1 LSPRIDPGTSAEVS
15 VPQIF
20 DPQARRTR
28 ARRAAGATASSAWL
42 IARAS
47 EEIAIRLSAIRR
59 EFASILLLTPVPRLV
74 APDLPSTAKVVTF
87 DHVSFD
93 EDRLP
98 FANASFDCIISIGM
112 LDTVNDLPGA
122 LTLLRRALT
131 SDGVLIAAMAGA
143 GSLRVLREAMAE
155 ADPGRAHF
163 HPQIDVRAM
172 GDLLLRAG
180 FAQPVVDVDSVDA
193 RYSRL
198 ASLIAD
204 LRANAQTNILAGR
217 AALPKRAALALE
229 TAYSQRAIDGRITES
244 FATIHAT
251 GWASAA

>member
-1 LSPRIDPGTSAEVS
+1 MS

-20 DPQARRTR
+20 GRQTRRMR
-28 ARRAAGATASSAWL
+28 ARRAAGATASEAWL

-47 EEIAIRLSAIRR
+47 EDIAIRLSAIRKD
-59 EFASILLLTPVPRLV
+59 FGSILLLSPLPGLI
-74 APDLPSTAKVVTF
+74 APHLPPDARVVTH
-87 DHVSFD
+87 DHIAFD

-98 FANASFDCIISIGM
+98 FANTSFDCIISIGM

-122 LTLLRRALT
+122 LTLFRRALT
-131 SDGVLIAAMAGA
+131 KDGVVLTAMAGA
-143 GSLRVLREAMAE
+143 GSLPVLRQAMGQV
-155 ADPGRAHF
+155 DPGRAHF

-180 FAQPVVDVDSVDA
+180 FAQPVVDIDSVDA

-198 ASLIAD
+198 SSLIAD

-217 AALPKRAALALE
+217 KVMAKRALTALE
-229 TAYSQRAIDGRITES
+229 DAYAQCAIEGRITET
-244 FATIHAT
+244 FVTIHAT
-251 GWASAA
+251 GWASAG